1 MSSGLDDV
9 LAQLRA
15 EFVDEAV
22 DNLGAIEIIVE
33 QVKSSGADA
42 KDAIKKILRPAHS
55 LKGTASVA
63 DFPLVAT
70 TMHRLEDYLQAITE
84 ITSEDFENLEIYIQ
98 KAYQFANIN
107 FDQKSIN
114 QADLIRQLPRAGAK
128 KEVAVQSASDSVVK
142 NPTIHEALVV
152 IREKTTGLIF
162 QRELEKFGLHVSNC
176 RSSYDAIA
184 MAVNTKPDII
194 FLSGVIDEL
203 SGADVASA
211 LLAMKPTKNLRIC
224 LITSFERNHHELDGL
239 PHSVFLIN
247 KSKFSEGVQEALR

>member
-1 MSSGLDDV
+1 MSKGLDDV

-22 DNLGAIEIIVE
+22 DNLGAIEIILE

-63 DFPLVAT
+63 DFPLVAI
-70 TMHRLEDYLQAITE
+70 TMHRMEDYLQSIPE
-84 ITSEDFENLEIYIQ
+84 ITKVDIENLEFYVQ

-107 FDQKSIN
+107 FDQKSIS
-114 QADLIRQLPRAGAK
+114 QADLIRGLPK
-128 KEVAVQSASDSVVK
+128 VVAQQPTSNEATPKITK
-142 NPTIHEALVV
+142 NPNIHEALIV
-152 IREKTTGLIF
+152 IREKTAGQIF
-162 QRELEKFGLHVSNC
+162 QRELEKFGLHVSTM
-176 RSSYDAIA
+176 RSSFDAIS
-184 MAVNTKPDII
+184 MAVHTKPDIL

-211 LLAMKPTKNLRIC
+211 LLSMKPTKNLRIC
-224 LITSFERNHHELDGL
+224 LITSFERNHHELEGL
-239 PHSVFLIN
+239 PQSVFLIN
-247 KSKFSEGVQEALR
+247 KSKFAEGVAEALK